1 MPIPLPL
8 KRCYYP
14 ASPTEKDM
22 LMCWIPADELRS
34 LADHHKVA
42 PHVVVDHPLGLE
54 IEVSSEAFEE
64 IELNLGVLPDQI
76 IREYNLLRQHGRI
89 APSGMVDGA
98 HMESQI
104 QVQGDRVAALD
115 GTVDLRVARG
125 LAPEP
130 EMAPGD
136 PTEMVFRRLA
146 GHRRS

>member
-1 MPIPLPL
+1 
-8 KRCYYP
+8 
-14 ASPTEKDM
+14 
-22 LMCWIPADELRS
+22 MCWIPADELRS

-64 IELNLGVLPDQI
+64 IKLNLDVLPEQI
-76 IREYNLLRQHGRI
+76 LREYNVFRERGRL
-89 APSGMVDGA
+89 AASGMVDGA
-98 HMESQI
+98 HLESQI

-146 GHRRS
+146 GRRRA

>member
-1 MPIPLPL
+1 M

-14 ASPTEKDM
+14 ASPTEKDT

-34 LADHHKVA
+34 LLVRHGVA

-64 IELNLGVLPDQI
+64 IKLNLDVLPEQI
-76 IREYNLLRQHGRI
+76 LREYNVLRERGRL
-89 APSGMVDGA
+89 AASGMVDGA
-98 HMESQI
+98 HLESQI

-115 GTVDLRVARG
+115 GAVELRVSRG

-130 EMAPGD
+130 EMSPGD
-136 PTEMVFRRLA
+136 PSEVVFRRLGGGRGA
-146 GHRRS
+146 